1 MTKKGLRMKEKAKN
15 YIVLKRK
22 IFQTTI
28 IASLM
33 ALNTSSIYAS
43 GFETTLNTVLRNY
56 YGIVAKYATILAAV
70 AGITCLAAFFFVP
83 SQKISQ
89 LAISWLKRIAAAYAG
104 IMLLPSLIILVASW
118 FGNTNASQDLEI
130 IGNFT

>member
-1 MTKKGLRMKEKAKN
+1 MKEKVKN

-22 IFQTTI
+22 LLQTTI

-43 GFETTLNTVLRNY
+43 NFETTLNTALKNY
-56 YGIVAKYATILAAV
+56 YGIVAKYATILAVV
-70 AGITCLAAFFFVP
+70 AGVTCLLAFLFIP
-83 SQKISQ
+83 NQKASQT
-89 LAISWLKRIAAAYAG
+89 AISWLKRIVIAYVA
-104 IMLLPSLIILVASW
+104 IMVLPSLVILIASW
-118 FGNTNASQDLEI
+118 FGNTNASQDLET